1 MPGTSKTPITLPNLN
16 SSKVLN
22 WFDRMSMNMELDG
35 DKSDKSEPN
44 QVPSV
49 PLNPVPAG
57 SLPQAMQNA
66 SNPQL
71 ETVIILTI

>member
-1 MPGTSKTPITLPNLN
+1 
-16 SSKVLN
+16 
-22 WFDRMSMNMELDG
+22 MSMNMELDG
-35 DKSDKSEPN
+35 NKSEPN

-71 ETVIILTI
+71 ETVIILTIWFLKTLFEFKMYIVCENFEFK